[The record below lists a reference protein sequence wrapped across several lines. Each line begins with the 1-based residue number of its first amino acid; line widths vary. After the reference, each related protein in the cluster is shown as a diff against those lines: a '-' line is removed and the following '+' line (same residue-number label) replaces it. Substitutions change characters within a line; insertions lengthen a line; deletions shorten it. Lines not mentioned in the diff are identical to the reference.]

1 MYSFGLKTY
10 KPVVLVHGILTNCTT
25 ISYLAK
31 RIVKYILGTHYS
43 LHQKP
48 IWSLKHLR
56 HREKDWFWSSKNM
69 YNSTASI
76 NLIDSGMEQACG
88 YTLHITTPQA
98 AIRVQRVNTR
108 WQDRERNQLYTH
120 RCTERRT
127 EQVRQQR
134 VQCDRLGYNIETHH
148 TANIMD
154 GRQRKV
160 TGQIWFQ
167 NMGFSVF
174 PVFSALVMQEN
185 P

>member
-1 MYSFGLKTY
+1 M
-10 KPVVLVHGILTNCTT
+10 
-25 ISYLAK
+25 
-31 RIVKYILGTHYS
+31 
-43 LHQKP
+43 
-48 IWSLKHLR
+48 R

-69 YNSTASI
+69 YSSYCKYKLNR
-76 NLIDSGMEQACG
+76 LWACG
-88 YTLHITTPQA
+88 YTLHITTAQA

-108 WQDRERNQLYTH
+108 WQDRERNQLHTH
-120 RCTERRT
+120 TCTERRS

-134 VQCDRLGYNIETHH
+134 VQCYRVWLGYNIKTLH

-167 NMGFSVF
+167 NMGLSVF